1 MDRAA
6 RFKALPTHRK
16 LAFYAGLAVI
26 FGIMIAYISL
36 IIVTLQ
42 KAFETASPWE
52 TVSIFLIV
60 TLAIAVLARVGGL
73 HEQ

>member
-16 LAFYAGLAVI
+16 LGFCAVLAVM

-42 KAFETASPWE
+42 KAFETVSPWE

-60 TLAIAVLARVGGL
+60 TVAIAVLARVGGL